1 MKRIHVLQ
9 HTEAETPG
17 FILHWA
23 SDMGYSITQTK
34 FFEDYTFPPI
44 EAFDFLVIMGGPMS
58 VNDIR
63 DYPWLKEEIAFI
75 KRAIDSDKIIIGIC
89 LGAQLIARALGAI
102 VKKNDY
108 KEIGWHRIYK
118 TGTQTEVPVFDC
130 IPDGAYVFHWHG
142 ETFEIPDGATH
153 IFYSDACRN
162 QAFIYKD
169 RVIALQFHPEV
180 TFQLINNMI
189 ADLSEELND
198 EGEYI
203 QNTNEILE
211 GVNNICN
218 INFYMHSI
226 LDKLDKL

>member
-1 MKRIHVLQ
+1 
-9 HTEAETPG
+9 
-17 FILHWA
+17 
-23 SDMGYSITQTK
+23 MGYPITYTK

-118 TGTQTEVPVFDC
+118 TGTQTECQYLIAYLTVPMSSTGMER
-130 IPDGAYVFHWHG
+130 PLKYQK
-142 ETFEIPDGATH
+142 E
-153 IFYSDACRN
+153 
-162 QAFIYKD
+162 
-169 RVIALQFHPEV
+169 
-180 TFQLINNMI
+180 QLIS
-189 ADLSEELND
+189 L
-198 EGEYI
+198 
-203 QNTNEILE
+203 
-211 GVNNICN
+211 
-218 INFYMHSI
+218 F
-226 LDKLDKL
+226 